1 MTARSKRRQPV
12 GDMFPGMADRIEKR
26 PPKAEAEPEALTLD
40 EAIARSFAIY
50 DRVLAAFPVKATIGL
65 LSGGNDSIVVNH
77 LFRQRVDA
85 IAHVNTGT
93 GIPETTQHV
102 RDVVAAW
109 GLPLHELRPKHSYA
123 DLVMGRVLSTRGK
136 NIGRQVWKGFPGPA
150 GHSVMY
156 RRLKDEPL
164 QRLRGQIIGRHG
176 RSRNAVY
183 LSGMRW
189 AETQRRFRNAEEVDR
204 EGALIWVSPI
214 VHWTDAHM
222 REYRARHRCNL
233 PHQHA
238 EHQLCWPDALPLNEV
253 TVHLHMSGECLC
265 GAFAK
270 PGELDEIEFFY
281 PHATKPLRELQQEA
295 QDAGLTACAWGQRP
309 PGKRKGRRSAGR
321 LCAKCDGIEGQT
333 DLLAAWRES
342 GLITSGQYDT
352 FTRTDEQRA
361 A

>member
-1 MTARSKRRQPV
+1 MTSRSKRKRQLV
-12 GDMFPGMADRIEKR
+12 DMFPGMADRIDGT

-40 EAIARSFAIY
+40 EAIAKSHAMV
-50 DRVLAAFPVKATIGL
+50 DKVLAAHPVVATIGL
-65 LSGGNDSIVVNH
+65 FSGGNDSVIVNH

-93 GIPETTQHV
+93 GVPETTQHV

-109 GLPLHELRPKHSYA
+109 GLRLHELHPKNSYA
-123 DLVMGRVLSTRGK
+123 DLVLGRVLSTRGK

-164 QRLRGQIIGRHG
+164 QRLRAQIVGTQWRT
-176 RSRNAVY
+176 RNVIY
-183 LSGMRW
+183 LGGMRW
-189 AETQRRFRNAEEVDR
+189 AETDRRFRNAEEVDR
-204 EGALIWVSPI
+204 EGSLIWVSPI

-222 REYRARHRCNL
+222 REYRARHRCDL
-233 PHQHA
+233 PHEHA
-238 EHQLCWPDALPLNEV
+238 PHRLCHPDVLPLNEV

-281 PHATKPLRELQQEA
+281 PHAAKPLRELENEA
-295 QDAGLTACAWGQRP
+295 EAAGLSACKWGQRP
-309 PGKRKGRRSAGR
+309 PGERTRNRPTGR
-321 LCAKCDGIEGQT
+321 LCSKCVDPEGQT
-333 DLLAAWRES
+333 DLLAEWRES
-342 GLITSGQYDT
+342 GLITTDQYDT
-352 FTRTDEQRA
+352 FTRPDA

>member
-1 MTARSKRRQPV
+1 MTARSRKRRAV
-12 GDMFPGMADRIEKR
+12 VDMLPGMADRVAGR
-26 PPKAEAEPEALTLD
+26 PPKADSEPEAMTLD
-40 EAIARSFAIY
+40 EAIVRSYAIV
-50 DRVLAAFPVKATIGL
+50 DRVLAAFPVVATIGL
-65 LSGGNDSIVVNH
+65 FSGGNDSVVVNH
-77 LFRQRVDA
+77 LFRRRVDA

-93 GIPETTQHV
+93 GIPETSQHV

-109 GLPLHELRPKHSYA
+109 GLALHELHPKHSYR
-123 DLVMGRVLSTRGK
+123 DLVLGNVLSTRGK

-164 QRLRGQIIGRHG
+164 QRLRAEIIGRHG
-176 RSRNAVY
+176 RTRNVVY
-183 LSGMRW
+183 LGGMRW
-189 AETQRRFRNAEEVDR
+189 AETDRRFRNAEEVDR

-222 REYRARHRCNL
+222 REYRARHRCAL

-238 EHQLCWPDALPLNEV
+238 DHMLCTPDALPLNEV

-281 PHATKPLRELQQEA
+281 PHATKPLRELQREA
-295 QDAGLTACAWGQRP
+295 EAAGLTACKWGQRP
-309 PGKRKGRRSAGR
+309 PHTRRRRPAGR
-321 LCAKCDGIEGQT
+321 LCAKCDGIEGQA
-333 DLLAAWRES
+333 DLLAEWRES
-342 GLITSGQYDT
+342 GLITPSQFAA

>member
-1 MTARSKRRQPV
+1 MTARSKKQRV
-12 GDMFPGMADRIEKR
+12 VADMFPGMADRITGR
-26 PPKAEAEPEALTLD
+26 PPKAEVEPEALTLD
-40 EAIARSFAIY
+40 EAIARSFAIL
-50 DRVLAAFPVKATIGL
+50 DRVLAAFPVEAVIGL
-65 LSGGNDSIVVNH
+65 FSGGNDSVVVNH
-77 LFRQRVDA
+77 LFRHRVNA

-109 GLPLHELRPKHSYA
+109 GQRLHELRPKHSYR
-123 DLVMGRVLSTRGK
+123 DLVLGNVLSTRGK
-136 NIGRQVWKGFPGPA
+136 SIGRVVWKGFPGPA

-164 QRLRGQIIGRHG
+164 QRLRGQIIGRRG
-176 RSRNAVY
+176 RSRNLVY
-183 LSGMRW
+183 LGGMRW
-189 AETQRRFRNAEEVDR
+189 AETDRRFRNAEEVDR
-204 EGALIWVSPI
+204 EGALLWVSPI

-238 EHQLCWPDALPLNEV
+238 EHQLCWPDALPLNAV

-270 PGELDEIEFFY
+270 PNELDEIEFFY
-281 PHATKPLRELQQEA
+281 PHAAKPLRDLQREA
-295 QDAGLTACAWGQRP
+295 EALGLTACTWGQRP
-309 PGKRKGRRSAGR
+309 PGSRRRRPAGR
-321 LCAKCDGIEGQT
+321 LCAKCDGIEGQA
-333 DLLAAWRES
+333 DLLAEWRES
-342 GLITSGQYDT
+342 GLITPGQYAT
-352 FTRTDEQRA
+352 FTRADEQRA